1 MEIQCYCAQEHIKD
15 VLLCAPVV
23 QEILL
28 LACLQLKCLPLGKI
42 LDSSL
47 QRSGTIDGIGEALG
61 DKVIAF

>member
-1 MEIQCYCAQEHIKD
+1 M
-15 VLLCAPVV
+15 LLCTGAHKTCTFMRAGDFIVS
-23 QEILL
+23 
-28 LACLQLKCLPLGKI
+28 LQLKCLPLGKI